1 MTPSPIQQ
9 KTENQAENA
18 GISDRIAKLETLVE
32 DTARQM
38 AVLREELSHKEELLT
53 GLQSVILR
61 IYKKTFATC
70 IDCKTE
76 YDLLTHH
83 YSIGLYDNLVFV
95 KCPKCHKDMAID
107 RVDGLKRE

>member
-1 MTPSPIQQ
+1 MTPSPLQQ
-9 KTENQAENA
+9 KTQNQAENA
-18 GISDRIAKLETLVE
+18 GIADRIAKLESLVE
-32 DTARQM
+32 GSNRQI
-38 AVLREELSHKEELLT
+38 ALLREELARKEELLT
-53 GLQSVILR
+53 GLQSVIVR

-70 IDCKTE
+70 VDCKTE

-107 RVDGLKRE
+107 RIGGLKRE

>member
-1 MTPSPIQQ
+1 MS
-9 KTENQAENA
+9 
-18 GISDRIAKLETLVE
+18 GRIAKLEALLEGT
-32 DTARQM
+32 TRQI
-38 AVLREELSHKEELLT
+38 ALLREELYQKEELLT

-61 IYKKTFATC
+61 IYKKTFVTC
-70 IDCKTE
+70 VDCKTE

-107 RVDGLKRE
+107 RIDGLKRE